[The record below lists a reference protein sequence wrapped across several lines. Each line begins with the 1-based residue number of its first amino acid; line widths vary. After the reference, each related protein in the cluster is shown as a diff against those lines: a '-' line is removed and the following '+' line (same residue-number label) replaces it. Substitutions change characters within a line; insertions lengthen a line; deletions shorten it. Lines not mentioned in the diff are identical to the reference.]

1 MYHFHC
7 SFIKNNFDT
16 ELLFTDTERLTYE
29 INQKMFMKNFLSV
42 SICLILVTIQ
52 NTQFFYLT
60 NKKVIGKMKYV
71 SEGKK

>member
-29 INQKMFMKNFLSV
+29 TNQKMFMKNFLSV

-52 NTQFFYLT
+52 KTQFFYLA
-60 NKKVIGKMKYV
+60 NKKVIGKMKCV

>member
-16 ELLFTDTERLTYE
+16 ELLFTDKERLTYE

-42 SICLILVTIQ
+42 SICLISVTIQ
-52 NTQFFYLT
+52 KTQFFYLA

>member
-29 INQKMFMKNFLSV
+29 TNQKMFMKNFLSV

-52 NTQFFYLT
+52 KTQFFYLA
-60 NKKVIGKMKYV
+60 NKKVIGKMK
-71 SEGKK
+71 